1 MTHALVLAVSSLRGR
16 LRRDHP
22 LMGMDA
28 MLMAFT
34 GVLAGCGLIYEY
46 MLAHYA
52 ARVMGAVETV
62 IYTIISLM
70 IVSMGAG
77 SFLSAR
83 IRDPY
88 RGFVILELGLAT
100 LGSLAVLMSGL
111 LMAGAYI
118 LPATVSTTLGLP
130 DHLFR
135 GGMFADLRTV
145 VGWLPYVIA
154 CGLGVLI
161 GMEIPLIAR
170 IREMQH
176 ARHLRNNIGTIYGAD
191 YIGAG
196 LGAVLWVGWMLALD
210 PARSA
215 ALTALANLTIGLLFL
230 LSFRREVKGFPIF
243 MGLHLIAFAGVAL
256 IALKGPSWETMAEDV
271 LYADRVVMSHDTR
284 YQHLVVTRRE
294 NGPGGAP
301 VLTFHIN
308 GRVQFTST
316 DEAIYHSMLVT
327 PAMMAAA
334 RHDKVL
340 IVGGGDG
347 LALRDVLTWDP
358 ESVTLLDLD
367 ADLVKFFTYPTADG
381 LNGPFLA
388 MNKASFL
395 DPRVETRFGDA
406 WMSADDLIQEGQRFD
421 VIIVDLPDPSHP
433 DLNKLYSTGFYGK
446 LRQLLTG
453 DGAMVV
459 QSTSPYHA
467 RRTFLS
473 IGKTVE
479 ASGFQSVQQY
489 HANVPSFGEWGWTI
503 AVPHGA
509 PPRRRIEAFL
519 DSGAPWPSTWATPDV
534 LRGAFAFG
542 RGFRDGLDRIEINRP
557 RSTTLYRYHMEDW
570 ATAVPRS

>member
-1 MTHALVLAVSSLRGR
+1 MTSLLINRVAR
-16 LRRDHP
+16 LRRNHP
-22 LMGMDA
+22 LLGMDVL
-28 MLMAFT
+28 LMAFT

-83 IRDPY
+83 VRDPY
-88 RGFVILELGLAT
+88 RGFVVLELALAT
-100 LGSLAVLMSGL
+100 LGSLAVLLSGAL
-111 LMAGAYI
+111 TAGAHL
-118 LPATVSTTLGLP
+118 LPATLSMSLGLP
-130 DHLFR
+130 TDLFK
-135 GGMFADLRTV
+135 GGVFSDLQTV
-145 VGWLPYVIA
+145 VSWLPYLLA
-154 CGLGVLI
+154 CALGVLI

-170 IREMQH
+170 LREIQH
-176 ARHLRNNIGTIYGAD
+176 ARHLQNNIGTIYGAD

-196 LGAVLWVGWMLALD
+196 IGATLWVGWMLALD

-230 LSFRREVKGFPIF
+230 LVFRRDVKGFPIF
-243 MGLHLIAFAGVAL
+243 MGLHLIAFVGVAL
-256 IALKGPSWETMAEDV
+256 IAIKGPSWQSMAEDV
-271 LYADRVVMSHDTR
+271 LYADRVIMSHDTR

-294 NGPGGAP
+294 NGPGGQP

-308 GRVQFTST
+308 GRVQFTSI
-316 DEAIYHSMLVT
+316 DEKIYHAMLVT

-334 RHDKVL
+334 RREHIL

-347 LALRDVLTWDP
+347 LALRDVLAWDP
-358 ESVTLLDLD
+358 KSVTLLDLD
-367 ADLVKFFTYPTADG
+367 ADLVKFFTYPMEDG
-381 LNGPFLA
+381 LNKPFLA
-388 MNKASFL
+388 MNQGAFL

-406 WMSADDLIQEGQRFD
+406 WLSTEDLITAGRRFD
-421 VIIVDLPDPSHP
+421 VIIVDLPDPNHP

-446 LRQLLTG
+446 LRHLLTG

-473 IGKTVE
+473 IGKTVK
-479 ASGFQSVQQY
+479 ASGFQEVQQY

-509 PPRRRIEAFL
+509 PPRRRIDAFL
-519 DSGAPWPSTWATPDV
+519 DSSAPWPETWATSDV
-534 LRGAFAFG
+534 LQAAFAFG
-542 RGFRDGLDRIEINRP
+542 RGYWDGLDQIEINRP

-570 ATAVPRS
+570 SMTGPGF